1 MFSSVIFLLPIL
13 TLFSFECAPTQPY
26 DRDVEWAQIDDDP
39 FWASLSP
46 LTLPQ
51 SIQDDT
57 LPFWLQDDDPEEILP
72 NEEEIIRPPLRP
84 STPLRVSRR
93 VTQQVD
99 VPGENLPSEEAT
111 HPLLRPSTPLRVS
124 RSATQS
130 PVHREVS
137 DLFRT
142 SSSNPFKPARIR
154 PSRSRPRR
162 DPSIHPVPRGR
173 PPLIRSATD
182 EFRCSD
188 CNAGFARN
196 EHLKRHIKSVHE
208 KERPFICSVCS
219 KAFSRTDNLN
229 QHLKTH
235 DT

>member
-1 MFSSVIFLLPIL
+1 MFSSVIFLLLIL

-72 NEEEIIRPPLRP
+72 NEEEVIRPLRMG
-84 STPLRVSRR
+84 RR
-93 VTQQVD
+93 VTQQID
-99 VPGENLPSEEAT
+99 DPGENLPSEEAT
-111 HPLLRPSTPLRVS
+111 QPLLRPSTPLRVS

-130 PVHREVS
+130 PIHREVS

-142 SSSNPFKPARIR
+142 SSSNPFKPARTR

-162 DPSIHPVPRGR
+162 DPSIYPVPRGR
-173 PPLIRSATD
+173 PPLIRSSTD
-182 EFRCSD
+182 DYRCPD

-196 EHLKRHIKSVHE
+196 EHLKRHIKSVHK
-208 KERPFICSVCS
+208 KERPFVCSVCGR
-219 KAFSRTDNLN
+219 AFSRTDNMTA
-229 QHLKTH
+229 HLKTH